1 MTMKRAVAAICVSLV
16 LGCAQHVS
24 SNDEPESFADVYAE
38 AEAALAAAEAR
49 RNVWSKTEGVL
60 QQSKV
65 AFDEGRED
73 EAIKL
78 AGEARLQ
85 AELALAQAIAQEKDW
100 RSNIFPR

>member
-1 MTMKRAVAAICVSLV
+1 MKRAVAAICVSLV
-16 LGCAQHVS
+16 LGCAQQPVS
-24 SNDEPESFADVYAE
+24 SDESQSFADAYAE

-49 RNVWSKTEGVL
+49 RNVWSKTEGIL
-60 QQSKV
+60 QQSRV

-73 EAIKL
+73 EAVKL

-100 RSNIFPR
+100 RSNIFPQ